1 VTAAAGLRLV
11 EAPEAAPAAP
21 SPLARRLRTGLYGGH
36 LLTAWALGIS
46 NGLLGL
52 CLVAAPWLGPA
63 RLPQARAARRAM
75 AAAGAYLLLLL
86 GAVAASHSPLES
98 LGGLSEFVS
107 FATFGL
113 ALLWI
118 RGERRVRWLIDAL
131 ILVGAVVALS
141 GLAQVLLGYG
151 GIERRIRGPFS
162 HYMTFAGILLLL
174 DLVLIARLLLRRE
187 RASGNGPTA
196 WLDRPWVAWSALG
209 IVNLA
214 LIVSLTR
221 SAWLA
226 LVAALVGIVALV
238 RPRLLVWAPVLA
250 ALFLIVAPVPVVERV
265 LSVTHV
271 AEDSNYDRIAMVE
284 AGARMVDERP
294 LLGVGP
300 EMVKRL
306 YPIYRHPTAPRLLTP
321 HLHNA
326 YVQLAAERGLPA
338 LAAFLGLGAF
348 AFAAAW
354 RGYRRGRFERNGRAD
369 LHLGAL
375 AALLG
380 FAIAALF
387 ENNWGDTEVQRL
399 VLFLLALPFCLE
411 APETAAADAAG
422 AAGAH
427 SAA

>member
-1 VTAAAGLRLV
+1 MKAAPGLRLV
-11 EAPEAAPAAP
+11 EAPEAAPETA
-21 SPLARRLRTGLYGGH
+21 SPLVRRLRVGLYGGH

-52 CLVAAPWLGPA
+52 CLVAAPWLGSA
-63 RLPQARAARRAM
+63 RLPASRAARRALT
-75 AAAGAYLLLLL
+75 AAAAYLLLLV
-86 GAVAASHSPLES
+86 GAVAASRSPLQS
-98 LGGLSEFVS
+98 LGGLSEIVG
-107 FATFGL
+107 FATFAL
-113 ALLWI
+113 AMLWI

-162 HYMTFAGILLLL
+162 HYMTFAGTLLLL
-174 DLVLIARLLLRRE
+174 DLMLIARMLLRRE
-187 RASGNGPTA
+187 RSPGHGPTA
-196 WLDRPWVAWSALG
+196 WLDRPLVAWSALG

-265 LSVTHV
+265 LSITHL
-271 AEDSNYDRIAMVE
+271 AEDSNYDRIAMAE
-284 AGARMVDERP
+284 AGARMVEERP

-321 HLHNA
+321 HLHNS
-326 YVQLAAERGLPA
+326 YVQIAAERGLPA
-338 LAAFLGLGAF
+338 LAVYLALLAF

-369 LHLGAL
+369 LHLGAI

-380 FAIAALF
+380 FSIAALF

-399 VLFLLALPFCLE
+399 VLFLLAVPFCLE
-411 APETAAADAAG
+411 AADDAAAG
-422 AAGAH
+422 AGSVRTVA
-427 SAA
+427 